1 MPKTILSFFFFVC
14 GLTLI
19 KCSKTEIKEMDAAGL
34 MKTVEETLDLKYNEY
49 AGYLTNHLESF
60 NDNLL
65 KNSEVGRMLHY
76 EELKTKLD
84 SVSKITEGRSM
95 KKLAFATLPV
105 IFHLGMTSAW
115 TVLTTILTAKA
126 VAIGLALLVFKIA
139 ASSAKVAS
147 YFTAWRVK
155 DHGQHDYSYIPHH
168 EHFEHH
174 GHHRGIRDLEIHP
187 HSYHGQSS
195 YSPSWS
201 PLDAAVSASSY
212 KSASYQG
219 PYSEQ
224 EYAPGSSKSL
234 DHTLDNEE
242 KPCPKD

>member
-1 MPKTILSFFFFVC
+1 MKMARNVSTFFFFVY
-14 GLTLI
+14 GLTLVVRA
-19 KCSKTEIKEMDAAGL
+19 ENELKEMDAAGI
-34 MKTVEETLDLKYNEY
+34 MNAVEQTLDLKYNEY
-49 AGYLTNHLESF
+49 AGYLTNCLETF

-65 KNSEVGRMLHY
+65 KDSEVGRMLHY
-76 EELKTKLD
+76 EELKSKVD
-84 SVSKITEGRSM
+84 NIGKITEGRNI

-155 DHGQHDYSYIPHH
+155 DHGQNEYSFVPHH

-174 GHHRGIRDLEIHP
+174 GHHRSLRDLVHHP
-187 HSYHGQSS
+187 VYQGQSS
-195 YSPSWS
+195 YSPSWNPVDGYDS
-201 PLDAAVSASSY
+201 GSSY
-212 KSASYQG
+212 KTIPFQG

-224 EYAPGSSKSL
+224 EYAGTKKSL
-234 DHTLDNEE
+234 DNTLDEE